1 MKTVLPCSFQSV
13 YLSASI
19 SLWIPSL
26 SSPCIYIPPFAFFIS
41 SLFQSLLFHTFFH
54 FSNHCEIA
62 RLLVGEFS
70 DREIWLRSE
79 SLVSLPAFLS
89 QFKWF
94 CSFTGKPTQTAR
106 HTHTDTSL
114 LCTYPFIPLSPA
126 QLHTYKRAHS
136 KHHSDLKVVKAPSGE
151 AAAGRRG
158 NEWKADR
165 WSHIWV
171 YH

>member
-1 MKTVLPCSFQSV
+1 MLFSVCLSLCFYLPLNSI
-13 YLSASI
+13 YLLSMH
-19 SLWIPSL
+19 LYPSL
-26 SSPCIYIPPFAFFIS
+26 CILYFFSLSVSPLSHFFR
-41 SLFQSLLFHTFFH
+41 

-114 LCTYPFIPLSPA
+114 LCTYPFISLSLA

-136 KHHSDLKVVKAPSGE
+136 KHNSDLKVVKAPSGE
-151 AAAGRRG
+151 ATAGRRG
-158 NEWKADR
+158 NKWKADR
-165 WSHIWV
+165 WSHIWLC
-171 YH
+171 H